1 MAVKLNIPLLLLALL
16 AGGSQAA
23 NILGLF
29 TSLSPSH
36 LVIQMSMAKILA
48 ESGHNVTV
56 VTALKPP
63 FLHQSINHI
72 QVPLNEADGKS
83 FGALVAGMAKRDT
96 SNPVI
101 SMFLAMGSMLSLF
114 GKMEDVLRHQ
124 KVQDLYEQPDNHFDL
139 VILGYFMNS
148 LQLSVAHKLKVPQI
162 VALSNPPVLLGSVLG
177 NPSEISYVPSLNVVV
192 EKGQTMSIFQR
203 LLNIFGTVGQ
213 WIFMLA
219 IEHNNDKIYK
229 DLYGDDPSMPRYED
243 LYKNISLIFF
253 ASHGISEGP
262 IRPNVPAVIEV
273 GGIQVKDQPDPLP
286 KDIEEFLN
294 GATEAQ
300 GAILLS
306 LGSNVKAEH
315 IQTDT
320 VQKMFNVISKL
331 KHKVIWKWDD
341 LENTPGKSAN
351 ILYAKWLPQDDILA
365 HPKIRLFITH
375 AGKGGVTEAQY
386 HGKPMLALPVFGDQP
401 GNADAMVSQG
411 FGLSLSLLTL
421 EEQSFRDTILEILD
435 NPKYNQAVKAFSSLY
450 RDRPLSARQTL
461 LYWVDYVIRHHG
473 APHLQ
478 SPVVHMSLIEAHN
491 LDIYALLLG
500 ILFIIYWISK
510 RLLCAICR
518 KFGTKKSKS
527 HLKNKTKTQK
537 KTIKSFSSRKF

>member
-1 MAVKLNIPLLLLALL
+1 MAVHSNSIPFLLMLALV
-16 AGGSQAA
+16 ASGSQGA

-63 FLHQSINHI
+63 LLHPSVNHI
-72 QVPLNEADGKS
+72 QVPLDEADGKS
-83 FGALVAGMAKRDT
+83 FGALVADMAKRDT
-96 SNPVI
+96 SNAVI
-101 SMFLAMGSMLSLF
+101 SMLVAMGSLTSAF
-114 GKMEDVLRHQ
+114 GKMADVLRHQ
-124 KVQDLYEQPDNHFDL
+124 KVKDLYEHTDNHFDL
-139 VILGYFMNS
+139 VIVGYFMNS

-162 VALSNPPVLLGSVLG
+162 VALSNPPSLLGSVLG
-177 NPSEISYVPSLNVVV
+177 NPSEISYVPSMNLIV
-192 EKGQTMSIFQR
+192 KRGQPMTFVQR
-203 LLNIFGTVGQ
+203 VQNIFATMGS
-213 WIFMLA
+213 WIFMRV

-243 LYKNISLIFF
+243 LYKNISLILFS
-253 ASHGISEGP
+253 SHGISEGP

-286 KDIEEFLN
+286 ENIEDFLN
-294 GATEAQ
+294 SASSDD
-300 GAILLS
+300 GAIFLS

-315 IQTDT
+315 IKSDT

-331 KHKVIWKWDD
+331 KQKVIWKWDN
-341 LENTPGKSAN
+341 LENTPGKSEN

-401 GNADAMVSQG
+401 GNAAALVTQG

-421 EEQSFRDTILEILD
+421 EEQSFRDTIHEILE
-435 NPKYNQAVKAFSSLY
+435 NPKYNRAVKAFSSLY

-473 APHLQ
+473 AAHLQ
-478 SPVVHMSLIEAHN
+478 SPVVHMGFVAAYN
-491 LDIYALLLG
+491 LDIYALLLAL
-500 ILFIIYWISK
+500 LFVIYLCSK
-510 RLLCAICR
+510 LVFCGLYR
-518 KFGTKKSKS
+518 KLFSNKSKS
-527 HLKNKTKTQK
+527 HPKQKSKKQK
-537 KTIKSFSSRKF
+537 KQ

>member
-1 MAVKLNIPLLLLALL
+1 MAVQSLGIPLLLLAVL
-16 AGGSQAA
+16 AGCGQAA

-48 ESGHNVTV
+48 ENGHNVTV

-63 FLHQSINHI
+63 HLHPSINHI
-72 QVPLNEADGKS
+72 QVPLDEADGKS

-96 SNPVI
+96 GNAVI
-101 SMFLAMGSMLSLF
+101 SMLLAMGSMKPLF
-114 GKMEDVLRHQ
+114 AKMEDVLRHQ
-124 KVQDLYEQPDNHFDL
+124 RVKDLYEHSDNRFDL

-148 LQLSVAHKLKVPQI
+148 LQLSLAHKLKVPQI
-162 VALSNPPVLLGSVLG
+162 VALSNPPALLGTVLG
-177 NPSEISYVPSLNVVV
+177 NPSEISYVPAMNVVV
-192 EKGQTMSIFQR
+192 EKGQTMTICKR
-203 LLNIFGTVGQ
+203 LENLFAFVGS
-213 WIFMLA
+213 WIFSLL
-219 IEHNNDKIYK
+219 IEQNNDKIYK
-229 DLYGDDPSMPRYED
+229 DLYGDDPLMPRYED
-243 LYKNISLIFF
+243 LHKNISLIFF

-262 IRPNVPAVIEV
+262 IRPNVPGVIEI

-286 KDIEEFLN
+286 KDIADFLN
-294 GATEAQ
+294 GATESQ

-306 LGSNVKAEH
+306 LGSNVKAVH
-315 IQTDT
+315 IKPDT
-320 VQKMFNVISKL
+320 VLKMFNVISKL
-331 KHKVIWKWDD
+331 KQKVLWKWDD
-341 LENTPGKSAN
+341 LENTPGISEN

-365 HPKIRLFITH
+365 HPKIKLFITH

-411 FGLSLSLLTL
+411 FGLSLNLLAL
-421 EEQSFRDTILEILD
+421 EEQTFRDTILDIME
-435 NPKYNQAVKAFSSLY
+435 NPKYNQTVKAFSSLY

-478 SPVVHMSLIEAHN
+478 SPVVHMSFIAAHN
-491 LDIYALLLG
+491 LDIYALLLALLY
-500 ILFIIYWISK
+500 ISYWISK
-510 RLLCAICR
+510 RLLSAIWR
-518 KFGTKKSKS
+518 KLSLKGVTKKRNS
-527 HLKNKTKTQK
+527 HLKHKTKKQK
-537 KTIKSFSSRKF
+537 KQKNQ

>member
-1 MAVKLNIPLLLLALL
+1 MAVHSNSIPFLLILALV
-16 AGGSQAA
+16 ASGSHGA

-36 LVIQMSMAKILA
+36 LVIQMSIAKILA
-48 ESGHNVTV
+48 ENGHNVTV

-63 FLHQSINHI
+63 FLHPSVNHI
-72 QVPLNEADGKS
+72 QVPLDESDGKS

-96 SNPVI
+96 SNAVI
-101 SMFLAMGSMLSLF
+101 SMLVAMGSLTSAF
-114 GKMEDVLRHQ
+114 SKMEDVLRHQ
-124 KVQDLYEQPDNHFDL
+124 KVKDLYEHTDNHFDL

-162 VALSNPPVLLGSVLG
+162 VALSNPPSLLSSVLG
-177 NPSEISYVPSLNVVV
+177 NPTEISYVPSMNLIV
-192 EKGQTMSIFQR
+192 ERGQPMTFVQR
-203 LLNIFGTVGQ
+203 VQNIFATMGS
-213 WIFMLA
+213 WIFMRV

-243 LYKNISLIFF
+243 LYKNISLILFS
-253 ASHGISEGP
+253 SHGISEGP

-286 KDIEEFLN
+286 ENIEDFLN
-294 GATEAQ
+294 SASSDD

-315 IQTDT
+315 INPDS

-331 KHKVIWKWDD
+331 KQKVIWKWDN
-341 LENTPGKSAN
+341 LENTPGKSDN

-365 HPKIRLFITH
+365 HPKIKLFITH

-401 GNADAMVSQG
+401 GNAVAMVTQG

-421 EEQSFRDTILEILD
+421 EEQSFRDTILEILE
-435 NPKYNQAVKAFSSLY
+435 NPKYKRAVKAFSSLY

-473 APHLQ
+473 AAHLQ
-478 SPVVHMSLIEAHN
+478 SPVVHMGFIAAYN
-491 LDIYALLLG
+491 LDIYALLLAL
-500 ILFIIYWISK
+500 LFIIYFISK
-510 RLLCAICR
+510 LVFCALYR
-518 KFGTKKSKS
+518 KLFSKKSKS
-527 HLKNKTKTQK
+527 HQKQKSKKQK
-537 KTIKSFSSRKF
+537 KQ

>member
-1 MAVKLNIPLLLLALL
+1 MAVQSLGIPLLLLAVL
-16 AGGSQAA
+16 AGCGQAA

-48 ESGHNVTV
+48 ENGHNVTV

-63 FLHQSINHI
+63 LLHPSINHI
-72 QVPLNEADGKS
+72 QVPLDEADGKS

-96 SNPVI
+96 GNAVI
-101 SMFLAMGSMLSLF
+101 SMLLAMGSMKPLF
-114 GKMEDVLRHQ
+114 AKMEDILRHQ
-124 KVQDLYEQPDNHFDL
+124 RVKDLYEHSDNRFDL

-148 LQLSVAHKLKVPQI
+148 LQLSLAHKLKVPQI
-162 VALSNPPVLLGSVLG
+162 VALSNPPALLGPVLG
-177 NPSEISYVPSLNVVV
+177 NPSEISYVPDMNVVV
-192 EKGQTMSIFQR
+192 EKGQTMTICKR
-203 LLNIFGTVGQ
+203 LENLFAFVGF
-213 WIFMLA
+213 WIFTLL
-219 IEHNNDKIYK
+219 IEQNNDKIYK
-229 DLYGDDPSMPRYED
+229 DLYGDDPLMPRYED
-243 LYKNISLIFF
+243 LHKNISLIFF

-262 IRPNVPAVIEV
+262 IRPNVPGVIEI

-286 KDIEEFLN
+286 KDIADFLN
-294 GATEAQ
+294 GATESQ

-306 LGSNVKAEH
+306 LGSNVKAVH
-315 IQTDT
+315 IKPDT
-320 VQKMFNVISKL
+320 VLKMFNVISKL
-331 KHKVIWKWDD
+331 KQKVLWKWDD
-341 LENTPGKSAN
+341 LENTPGISEN

-365 HPKIRLFITH
+365 HPKIKLFITH

-411 FGLSLSLLTL
+411 FGLSLNLLAL
-421 EEQSFRDTILEILD
+421 EEQTFRDTILDIME

-478 SPVVHMSLIEAHN
+478 SPVVHMSFIAAHN
-491 LDIYALLLG
+491 LDIYALLLALLY
-500 ILFIIYWISK
+500 ISFWISK
-510 RLLCAICR
+510 RLLSAIWR
-518 KFGTKKSKS
+518 KLSLKRGTKKRNS
-527 HLKNKTKTQK
+527 HLKHKTKKQK
-537 KTIKSFSSRKF
+537 KQKNQ